1 MFVANS
7 SLLCSELFYTVFTT
21 LFLFLTYFF
30 HAWIVLDF
38 LEPNFALFLWCV
50 WDFVMFYSDKL

>member
-7 SLLCSELFYTVFTT
+7 SLLRSELFYTVCTT

-38 LEPNFALFLWCV
+38 LEPNFALFL
-50 WDFVMFYSDKL
+50 

>member
-38 LEPNFALFLWCV
+38 LEPNFALFL
-50 WDFVMFYSDKL
+50 